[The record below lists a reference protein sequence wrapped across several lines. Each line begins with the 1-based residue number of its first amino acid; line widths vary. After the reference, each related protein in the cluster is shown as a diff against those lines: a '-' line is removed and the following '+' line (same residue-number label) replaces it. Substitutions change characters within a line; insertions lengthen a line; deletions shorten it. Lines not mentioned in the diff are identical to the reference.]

1 MKKVYRILALILVL
15 LMLTGCGNNG
25 GNQIIGGNN
34 SPTDAPEST
43 ALVQYIPEKVDD
55 SDGLPVLKCVCM
67 VDFWC
72 VIGKDPRKT
81 CQENVINAVNQY
93 LKEIDAGFRIQMVMI
108 TGMEMSYGM
117 GLDCFEDSRVRE
129 EAADADLL
137 YADFFPERMTEY
149 LEPITSYI
157 SGSNA
162 PLTNAVPHESL
173 WFQTKLD
180 GEIYGIPY
188 IFNSPGGTGWIVEA
202 ETLERCGLTPED
214 FQQEYWEMDEVF
226 ARIYEVYGTSF
237 MMIAED
243 NYSLPRV
250 NGRICSIPMNV
261 INERSNHH
269 TFVASCYGINT
280 GGEHPTVENI
290 LNTEYIRLLQQ
301 ATPRYTAA
309 GYTFPDS
316 TIKTD
321 LLCYESVY
329 NDSPMLRDGKWYIP
343 VGQHRNRLELYG
355 FMMGIART
363 SEHKEEALSFLQ
375 LLSEDTQLRD
385 LMCFGEEG
393 VNYTLEDGVGV
404 PVEEKRHDLSFLT
417 PMADFGSFDT
427 WYWPGGPNRFKVE
440 EDEDALE
447 VYRRIMDARL
457 PRCPLDYRYWFDFT
471 DLEDEIEAVNSA
483 VRMRAGSFSKLTPEE
498 YEIWMQEIREAGGDV
513 IQAEL
518 QRQLDAWLAENPD
531 WNK

>member
-15 LMLTGCGNNG
+15 LMLAGCTGGS

-34 SPTDAPEST
+34 SPTDPAEST

-72 VIGKDPRKT
+72 VVGKDSRKT

-149 LEPITSYI
+149 LEPITDYI
-157 SGSNA
+157 NGNDA
-162 PLTNAVPHESL
+162 PLFSAVPHESL
-173 WFQTKLD
+173 WFQTTLN
-180 GEIYGIPY
+180 GTVYSLPY
-188 IFNSPGGTGWIVEA
+188 RSNSPNATGWIVKA
-202 ETLERCGLTPED
+202 EVLDKCGLTPED
-214 FQQEYWEMDEVF
+214 FQREYWEMDDVF
-226 ARIYEVYGTSF
+226 ARIYEIYGTSF
-237 MMIAED
+237 MMIRED
-243 NYSLPRV
+243 NYSLPRLD
-250 NGRICSIPMNV
+250 GHICSIPDNV
-261 INERSNHH
+261 TNEFENNLG
-269 TFVASCYGINT
+269 FVISCYGIDVN
-280 GGEHPTVENI
+280 GDKPTVVNI
-290 LNTEYIRLLQQ
+290 LDTEYIKQLQQ

-309 GYTFPDS
+309 GYTFPNS
-316 TIKTD
+316 IIKTD
-321 LLCYESVY
+321 LLTYNVVY
-329 NDSPMLRDGKWYIP
+329 TEKPMLRDGKWYIP
-343 VGQHRNRLELYG
+343 VGQRWNRYQLYG
-355 FMMGIART
+355 FMTGIAKN

-375 LLSEDTQLRD
+375 LLSEDTRLRD
-385 LMCFGEEG
+385 LLCFGEEG

-404 PVEEKRHDLSFLT
+404 PIEEKRHDLSFLT

-427 WYWPGGPNRFKVE
+427 WNWRGLNRFKVE
-440 EDEDALE
+440 EDETALE
-447 VYRRIMDARL
+447 VYRRIMDSSQTL
-457 PRCPLDYRYWFDFT
+457 CPLDYRYWFDFT
-471 DLEDEIEAVNSA
+471 DLEDEIEAVNDVVQLEGA
-483 VRMRAGSFSKLTPEE
+483 SFSKKTPEE
-498 YEIWMQEIREAGGDV
+498 YETWMQKIREAGGDT